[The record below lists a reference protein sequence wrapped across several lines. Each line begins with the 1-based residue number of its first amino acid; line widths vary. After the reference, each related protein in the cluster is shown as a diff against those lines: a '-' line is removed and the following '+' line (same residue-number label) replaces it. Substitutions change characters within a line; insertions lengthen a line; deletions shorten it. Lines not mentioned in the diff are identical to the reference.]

1 MNDSTNPLIVQSDLT
16 VLLEVASP
24 RAGEARAR
32 VARFA
37 ELEKAPEHIHTYRI
51 TPLSLWNAAVAGV
64 SSDDVVDTLTGLA
77 KYPVPAVV
85 IHEVTDQI
93 NRYGRVWLARA
104 VEGLVLVADDDVLLD
119 ELAGVRSVAE
129 LLGRRLD
136 RHRFAVGEH
145 DRGAL
150 KQALLAAGWPAAD
163 EAGFE
168 SGAPLGPMVV
178 TADLRP
184 YQRDAVETWWRSGDA
199 SGGSGVVV
207 LPCGAGKTVVGLAAM
222 AAAGSHALVVCTSVS
237 AIRQWMRETLDKT
250 TLSADDLG
258 EWSGQRKQLRPV
270 TFVTYQSLT
279 WTDPAAA
286 PDVDIFDRHPHLSL
300 FSELGWGLVVYDEVH
315 LLPAPVFRA
324 AARVQ
329 AVRRLGLTATLVR
342 EDGREG
348 DIFSLIGPKR
358 YDAPWAEI
366 EAAGWIAPAMCTEV
380 RVTMSPDRRAE
391 YATTDPKLRHRVA
404 ATTPEK
410 LAVVESLVERHRGE
424 QILVIG
430 QFVEQL
436 RDIADRARRAAAH
449 RPDRPGDPRPVVR
462 RDAHREPPG
471 AGRVEDRQLRH
482 RPARG
487 QRRHP
492 GVGPVR
498 QPPGRSPTTRTDPA
512 PEDQRGHGQLLHGRH
527 RRHRRDPLRPEPSAL
542 PRRAGLRLRHRR
554 RPRGDRPRAAD
565 CVVCAPPGVSA
576 LRRRWVAG
584 RRRRCIMG
592 FVDPSPEPRPIRPV
606 AAIDV
611 AGGGR
616 GARGR
621 RPRHDVVVRPGDRT
635 GRDGRLTV
643 DRR

>member
-1 MNDSTNPLIVQSDLT
+1 MNDATNPLIVQSDLT

-24 RAGEARAR
+24 RAAEARAR

-77 KYPVPAVV
+77 KYPVPDVV

-250 TLSADDLG
+250 TLSPDDLG

-286 PDVDIFDRHPHLSL
+286 PDVDTFERHPHLSL

-366 EAAGWIAPAMCTEV
+366 EAAGWIAPAICTEV

-391 YATTDPKLRHRVA
+391 YATTEPKLRHRVA

-410 LAVVESLVERHRGE
+410 LAVVKSLVDRHRGE

-436 RDIADRARRAAAH
+436 RDISDLLDAPLLTGQTGQATRDRLFGEMRAGNLPVLVVSKIANFAIDLPEVSVAIQVSGQYGSRQEEAQRLGRILRPKTNGGTASFYTIVTDGTDEIRFARNRQRFLAEQGYAYTII
-449 RPDRPGDPRPVVR
+449 
-462 RDAHREPPG
+462 DAHEVM
-471 AGRVEDRQLRH
+471 ASE
-482 RPARG
+482 
-487 QRRHP
+487 
-492 GVGPVR
+492 
-498 QPPGRSPTTRTDPA
+498 
-512 PEDQRGHGQLLHGRH
+512 E
-527 RRHRRDPLRPEPSAL
+527 
-542 PRRAGLRLRHRR
+542 
-554 RPRGDRPRAAD
+554 
-565 CVVCAPPGVSA
+565 
-576 LRRRWVAG
+576 
-584 RRRRCIMG
+584 
-592 FVDPSPEPRPIRPV
+592 
-606 AAIDV
+606 
-611 AGGGR
+611 
-616 GARGR
+616 
-621 RPRHDVVVRPGDRT
+621 
-635 GRDGRLTV
+635 
-643 DRR
+643 

>member
-1 MNDSTNPLIVQSDLT
+1 VSDATNPLIVQSDLT

-24 RAGEARAR
+24 RAAEARAR

-64 SSDDVVDTLTGLA
+64 SSDDVVGTLTGLA

-93 NRYGRVWLARA
+93 SRYGRVWLARA
-104 VEGLVLVADDDVLLD
+104 AEGLVLVADDDVLLD

-150 KQALLAAGWPAAD
+150 KQSLLAAGWPAAD

-168 SGAPLGPMVV
+168 SGAPLGPFVV

-250 TLSADDLG
+250 TLSPDDLG

-286 PDVDIFDRHPHLSL
+286 PDLDTFERHPHLSL

-366 EAAGWIAPAMCTEV
+366 EAAGWIAPALCTEV

-391 YATTDPKLRHRVA
+391 YATTAPKLRHRVA

-410 LAVVESLVERHRGE
+410 VAVVESLVERHRGE

-436 RDIADRARRAAAH
+436 RDIADLLDAPLLTGQTGQATRDRLFGEMRAGNLPVLVVSKVANFAIDLPEVSVAIQVSGQYGSRQEEAQRLGRIL
-449 RPDRPGDPRPVVR
+449 RPKTNGGTASFYTVVTDATDEIR
-462 RDAHREPPG
+462 FARNRQRFLAEQGYAYTIIDAHEVTAPG
-471 AGRVEDRQLRH
+471 G
-482 RPARG
+482 
-487 QRRHP
+487 
-492 GVGPVR
+492 
-498 QPPGRSPTTRTDPA
+498 
-512 PEDQRGHGQLLHGRH
+512 
-527 RRHRRDPLRPEPSAL
+527 
-542 PRRAGLRLRHRR
+542 
-554 RPRGDRPRAAD
+554 
-565 CVVCAPPGVSA
+565 
-576 LRRRWVAG
+576 
-584 RRRRCIMG
+584 
-592 FVDPSPEPRPIRPV
+592 
-606 AAIDV
+606 
-611 AGGGR
+611 
-616 GARGR
+616 
-621 RPRHDVVVRPGDRT
+621 
-635 GRDGRLTV
+635 
-643 DRR
+643 

>member
-1 MNDSTNPLIVQSDLT
+1 MNDATNPLIVQSDLT

-24 RAGEARAR
+24 RAAEARAR

-77 KYPVPAVV
+77 KYPVPDVV

-104 VEGLVLVADDDVLLD
+104 AEGLVLVADDDVLLD

-129 LLGRRLD
+129 LLWRRLD

-250 TLSADDLG
+250 TLSPDDLG

-286 PDVDIFDRHPHLSL
+286 PDVDTFERHPHLSL

-366 EAAGWIAPAMCTEV
+366 EAAGWIAPAVCTEV

-391 YATTDPKLRHRVA
+391 YATTNPKLRHRVA

-410 LAVVESLVERHRGE
+410 LSVVESLVDRHRGE

-436 RDIADRARRAAAH
+436 RDISDLLDAPLLTGQTGQATRDRFFGEMRTGNLPVLVVSKIANFAIDLPEVSVAIQVSGQYGSRQEEAQRLGRILRPKTNGATASFYTIVTDATDEIRFARNRQRFLAEQGYAYTII
-449 RPDRPGDPRPVVR
+449 
-462 RDAHREPPG
+462 DAHEVM
-471 AGRVEDRQLRH
+471 ASE
-482 RPARG
+482 
-487 QRRHP
+487 
-492 GVGPVR
+492 
-498 QPPGRSPTTRTDPA
+498 
-512 PEDQRGHGQLLHGRH
+512 E
-527 RRHRRDPLRPEPSAL
+527 
-542 PRRAGLRLRHRR
+542 
-554 RPRGDRPRAAD
+554 
-565 CVVCAPPGVSA
+565 
-576 LRRRWVAG
+576 
-584 RRRRCIMG
+584 
-592 FVDPSPEPRPIRPV
+592 
-606 AAIDV
+606 
-611 AGGGR
+611 
-616 GARGR
+616 
-621 RPRHDVVVRPGDRT
+621 
-635 GRDGRLTV
+635 
-643 DRR
+643 

>member
-1 MNDSTNPLIVQSDLT
+1 M
-16 VLLEVASP
+16 
-24 RAGEARAR
+24 
-32 VARFA
+32 ARFA

-64 SSDDVVDTLTGLA
+64 SSEDVVDTLTGLA
-77 KYPVPAVV
+77 KYPVPDVV

-93 NRYGRVWLARA
+93 NRYGRVWLAWA
-104 VEGLVLVADDDVLLD
+104 LEGLVLVADDDVLLD
-119 ELAGVRSVAE
+119 ELAGVRPVAE

-168 SGAPLGPMVV
+168 SGAPLGPMGV

-250 TLSADDLG
+250 TLSPDDLG

-286 PDVDIFDRHPHLSL
+286 PDVDTFERHPHLSL

-358 YDAPWAEI
+358 YDAPWADI
-366 EAAGWIAPAMCTEV
+366 EAAGWIAPALCTEV
-380 RVTMSPDRRAE
+380 RVTMAPDRRAE

-410 LAVVESLVERHRGE
+410 LAVVESLVDRHRGE

-436 RDIADRARRAAAH
+436 RDIADLLDAPLLTGQTGQATRDRLFGEMRAGNLPVLVVSKIANFAIDLPEVSVAIQVSGQYGSRQEEAQRLGRIL
-449 RPDRPGDPRPVVR
+449 RPKTNGATASFYTIVT
-462 RDAHREPPG
+462 DA
-471 AGRVEDRQLRH
+471 
-482 RPARG
+482 
-487 QRRHP
+487 
-492 GVGPVR
+492 
-498 QPPGRSPTTRTDPA
+498 
-512 PEDQRGHGQLLHGRH
+512 
-527 RRHRRDPLRPEPSAL
+527 DPLRPEPSAL
-542 PRRAGLRLRHRR
+542 PRRTGLRLHHHR
-554 RPRGDRPRAAD
+554 RPRGDRPRGLTA
-565 CVVCAPPGVSA
+565 VVSSCQHRRHFSRRPATTHHGVRGSEPGTPTRPSV
-576 LRRRWVAG
+576 G
-584 RRRRCIMG
+584 GDRRRR
-592 FVDPSPEPRPIRPV
+592 
-606 AAIDV
+606 
-611 AGGGR
+611 GG
-616 GARGR
+616 
-621 RPRHDVVVRPGDRT
+621 
-635 GRDGRLTV
+635 
-643 DRR
+643 

>member
-1 MNDSTNPLIVQSDLT
+1 MNDATNPLIVQSDLT

-77 KYPVPAVV
+77 KYPVPDVV

-250 TLSADDLG
+250 TLSPDDLG

-286 PDVDIFDRHPHLSL
+286 PDVDTFDRHPHLSL

-436 RDIADRARRAAAH
+436 RDIADLLDAPLLTGQTGQATRDRLFGEMRTGNLPVLVVSKIANFAIDLPEVSVAIQVSGQYGSRQEEAQRLGRILRPKTNGGTASFYTIVTDGTDEIRFARNRQRFLAEQGYAYTII
-449 RPDRPGDPRPVVR
+449 
-462 RDAHREPPG
+462 DAHEVTGPG
-471 AGRVEDRQLRH
+471 G
-482 RPARG
+482 
-487 QRRHP
+487 
-492 GVGPVR
+492 
-498 QPPGRSPTTRTDPA
+498 
-512 PEDQRGHGQLLHGRH
+512 
-527 RRHRRDPLRPEPSAL
+527 
-542 PRRAGLRLRHRR
+542 
-554 RPRGDRPRAAD
+554 
-565 CVVCAPPGVSA
+565 
-576 LRRRWVAG
+576 
-584 RRRRCIMG
+584 
-592 FVDPSPEPRPIRPV
+592 
-606 AAIDV
+606 
-611 AGGGR
+611 
-616 GARGR
+616 
-621 RPRHDVVVRPGDRT
+621 
-635 GRDGRLTV
+635 
-643 DRR
+643 